1 MLTADG
7 CLARRYRLW
16 DALPQE
22 YDWVL
27 IADPRHVHYFSN
39 FWVNPIS
46 FSTCERGLLL
56 LERSGQSTLMA
67 DNFTRRSAVA
77 DPFVD
82 EEVLGKWYDHKH
94 SVMNRDHV
102 LFAQLKSLAPRLKG
116 RRGLVEA
123 EWLPVMAADEL
134 DLAHEC
140 RALEL
145 GSVVRQLRRQKE
157 PDEIELLTRCMQA
170 CDAGHAQALKSVR
183 PGMTELELY
192 CDVQRAAQLA
202 AGLASVVYG
211 DFRAVNAEI
220 PKRGGQP
227 TSYVLKEGDMFI
239 LDYSV
244 MIGGYRSDFTNTLAV
259 GEPTSNQIEI
269 FETDKSALLA
279 AEAVTKAGVR
289 AADVYR
295 AASKVL
301 EDAGHAPLVHHAGH
315 GLGLA
320 HPEAPI
326 LVAESDDVLLEGDVV
341 TIEPGLYIE
350 GIGGV
355 RLEHNVLVTKSGSRR
370 LSSHELRLR

>member
-56 LERSGQSTLMA
+56 LERSGQATLMA

-82 EEVLGKWYDHKH
+82 EEVIGKWYDHKH

-102 LFAQLKSLAPRLKG
+102 LFAQLKLLAPRLKG

-145 GSVVRQLRRQKE
+145 GSIIRQLRRQKE
-157 PDEIELLTRCMQA
+157 PDEIELLSRCMRA
-170 CDAGHAQALKSVR
+170 CDAGHAQALKSIR
-183 PGMTELELY
+183 QGMTELELY
-192 CDVQRAAQLA
+192 CDVQRAAELA

-259 GEPTSNQIEI
+259 GEPTANQIEI
-269 FETDKSALLA
+269 FETAKSALLA
-279 AEAVTKAGVR
+279 AEAVTKAGTR

-326 LVAESDDVLLEGDVV
+326 LVSESDDVLLEGDVV

-370 LSSHELRLR
+370 LSGHELRLQ

>member
-7 CLARRYRLW
+7 CLARRFRLW
-16 DALPQE
+16 DALPADYE
-22 YDWVL
+22 WVL

-56 LERSGQSTLMA
+56 LERSGRATLVA

-82 EEVLGKWYDHKH
+82 SELIGKWYDHKH

-102 LFAQLKSLAPRLKG
+102 LFAQLKSLRSTLHGA
-116 RRGLVEA
+116 RGLIES

-134 DLAHEC
+134 ELGPEC
-140 RALEL
+140 RALEV
-145 GSVVRQLRRQKE
+145 GSIVRQLRRQKE
-157 PDEIELLTRCMQA
+157 PDEIALLSRCMQA
-170 CDAGHAQALKSVR
+170 CDSGHAHALKVIR
-183 PGMTELELY
+183 PGLTELDLY
-192 CDVQRAAQLA
+192 CEVQRTAEQA

-227 TSYVLKEGDMFI
+227 TNYALKDGDLFI

-259 GEPTSNQIEI
+259 GEPDQNQIEI
-269 FETDKSALLA
+269 FETTKSALHA
-279 AEAVTKAGVR
+279 AEQSVRAGTR

-295 AASKVL
+295 AASQVL
-301 EDAGHAPLVHHAGH
+301 ESVGHPPLVHHAGH

-326 LVAESDDVLLEGDVV
+326 LVPESDDVLLEGDVI

-355 RLEHNVLVTKSGSRR
+355 RLEHNLLVTASGSRR
-370 LSSHELRLR
+370 LNKHELRLR